1 MIVKDIAGQPCKSWT
16 VPVRYIYVLSILRMC
31 EFEWGELS
39 DRTDIIT
46 LTLYIDMPSY
56 EDALAF
62 LQKAHSTEGTSI
74 YETLTKTLAKV
85 LDSRSQIKRFRRR
98 LISRGPLC
106 IVCHRSSKKSLDR
119 QWTCWRLRCL

>member
-1 MIVKDIAGQPCKSWT
+1 M
-16 VPVRYIYVLSILRMC
+16 RYIYVLSILRMC

-39 DRTDIIT
+39 DRICADRIT

-85 LDSRSQIKRFRRR
+85 PASRSDQV
-98 LISRGPLC
+98 LQTEDHQSRAAVYC
-106 IVCHRSSKKSLDR
+106 VCHRSSKKSLDR
-119 QWTCWRLRCL
+119 QWTCWRPRCL